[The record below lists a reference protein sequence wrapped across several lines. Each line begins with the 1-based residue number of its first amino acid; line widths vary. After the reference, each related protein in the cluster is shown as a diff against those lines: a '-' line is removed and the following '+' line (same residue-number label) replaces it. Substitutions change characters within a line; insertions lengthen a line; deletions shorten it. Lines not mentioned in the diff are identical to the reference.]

1 MTRAVFLLVLLAP
14 ILIITQGCTSSG
26 PPTDLVIRNDH
37 RGLVQWYEQE
47 GVRLRS
53 KTDDCR
59 QKIHQYEDPLF
70 QPAPKET
77 KQQLITECNSIIKHY
92 VNAADEAEVLA
103 RYHRQKESG
112 REQ

>member
-77 KQQLITECNSIIKHY
+77 KQQLIAECNSIIKY
-92 VNAADEAEVLA
+92 NAHAAEEADALA
-103 RYHRQKESG
+103 QFHRQADKG
-112 REQ
+112 AP

>member
-1 MTRAVFLLVLLAP
+1 MCPRAVFLVSLVVP
-14 ILIITQGCTSSG
+14 ILIITSSCSSG
-26 PPTDLVIRNDH
+26 PPSDLIVRNDH
-37 RGLVQWYEQE
+37 RGLAEWYEQE
-47 GVRLRS
+47 AVRLRS
-53 KTDDCR
+53 KTDDCQ